1 MKDIS
6 LESLL
11 DIIVDSLNRMDERLT
26 GHGERVAYG
35 MLHLL
40 RDDSRFSHD
49 DVCKLTWLMLL
60 HDIGNFQ
67 PSPIDDLIQRE
78 TDTTFSHGRYG
89 YFFLKRFSP
98 FPELAP
104 IVLYHHTGRAEIEAS
119 TMDNRLQWV
128 AKCLQVMDQVDL
140 NHIQHPNASTEQLVR
155 FLSCLSTT
163 RFDSEAIAAVGR
175 FLERVPMYTPACL
188 QTVHNTLLDFLHQME
203 VTAAEKD
210 LLLKLLVRSID
221 FRSHYTALHCSIVV
235 RVSELLATACG
246 LTKTEQQAVYLGALL
261 HDLGKIAIPV
271 SVLESPGKL
280 EGQRWQI
287 MQSHVTITEEI
298 LRGRVEDAVLQIA
311 IRHHE
316 TLSGS
321 GYPYGLSGDDLT
333 LPQRIVAVADIV
345 SALSEERSYKK
356 SFPVDKVLTILE
368 SMCDQG
374 KICPHVVAAFRVQKE
389 LIYQTVQYTMQA
401 VEAEYNDIYRAYHA
415 YDADGGTLQRVTSL
429 VAGAAGVASFP
440 STNNASSG

>member
-40 RDDSRFSHD
+40 REDSRFSHD

-78 TDTTFSHGRYG
+78 TDTAFSHARYG
-89 YFFLKRFSP
+89 YLFLTRFSP
-98 FPELAP
+98 FPALAP
-104 IVLYHHTGRAEIEAS
+104 IVLYHHAGRAEIEAS
-119 TMDNRLQWV
+119 AIDERLQWV
-128 AKCLQVMDQVDL
+128 AKCLQVTDYVDL
-140 NHIQHPNASTEQLVR
+140 YHIQHPDASTEQLARSLALLDTSRFDPQAITAVNR
-155 FLSCLSTT
+155 FLQ
-163 RFDSEAIAAVGR
+163 
-175 FLERVPMYTPACL
+175 RVPLYTPACL
-188 QTVHNTLLDFLHQME
+188 PTVHNTLFDFLHQME
-203 VTAAEKD
+203 VTATEKD
-210 LLLKLLVRSID
+210 LLLKMLVRSID

-235 RVSELLATACG
+235 RVSEQLAQACG
-246 LTKTEQQAVYLGALL
+246 LTEDEQQAVYLGALL

-280 EGQRWQI
+280 EGQCWQV

-298 LRGRVEDAVLQIA
+298 LRGRVDDTVLQIA

-356 SFPVDKVLTILE
+356 SFPVDQVLAILE

-374 KICPHVVAAFRVQKE
+374 KICSRVVAAFRAQKE
-389 LIYQTVQYTMQA
+389 PIYEIIQQTMQA
-401 VEAEYNDIYRAYHA
+401 VQAEYDAIYHAYRAYST
-415 YDADGGTLQRVTSL
+415 DRLP
-429 VAGAAGVASFP
+429 VAKDK
-440 STNNASSG
+440 